1 MDGRG
6 QFPVTVPAT
15 AAGAV
20 IPLMT
25 ASCRLAGWSLIPSD
39 ASGLTGAN
47 TVVAPIAGATI
58 AQVLAVPAGEYT
70 CKWSA
75 FLNGAAAAAEQ
86 DNMAI
91 FVGATLAEV
100 GNIPPAAGNY
110 PQPDVT
116 IVVPPGGATVAVKTN
131 GAGTAGVTYGA
142 LIDLTPVAAG
152 ECVLLDGAQ
161 VVAVINMPV
170 AASSNVH
177 ASREGIY
184 IGNAL
189 NLKVNTG
196 IVSGAVYVRHHSDYI
211 SE

>member
-1 MDGRG
+1 MSGRG

-15 AAGAV
+15 AAGAP
-20 IPLMT
+20 IPLLG
-25 ASCRLAGWSLIPSD
+25 ASCRLHGWSLIPTD
-39 ASGLTGAN
+39 ASGLTGN
-47 TVVAPIAGATI
+47 STVLAPGAGATI
-58 AQVLAVPAGEYT
+58 TQVVAVPAGEYT

-116 IVVPPGGATVAVKTN
+116 IVVPAGGATVAVKTN

-142 LIDLTPVAAG
+142 LIDLTPVAAV
-152 ECVLLDGAQ
+152 ECQLLDGAQ
-161 VVAVINMPV
+161 VVAVINIPV
-170 AASSNVH
+170 GASDNKH
-177 ASREGIY
+177 FGKEGIY
-184 IGNAL
+184 VGNAL
-189 NLKVNTG
+189 NLKVTTG
-196 IVSGAVYVRHHSDYI
+196 LVSGAVYVRHHDDYAY
-211 SE
+211 E